1 MNSLKIYI
9 SVIVSFF
16 IIFSILTAENDYET
30 WKKQQQEAMR
40 KFKSAQDK
48 AFVEF
53 LENEW
58 RDFQAFKGEVLDEI
72 PKPEKVPEVK
82 PEKIVTPKAAKII
95 EEIEIPKTKIKEEVQ
110 IKKDREIFVKKEKKI
125 NINFLG
131 IPLEFTEFGKF
142 NIDVDSS
149 INEKVIADFWYEA
162 SNMEYDTLLRE
173 ISYYRKQMN
182 LNDWGF
188 CLMVNAL
195 GNKISHNS
203 RNFSKL
209 FLWFLLIKS
218 GHEAKVGYSGNTI
231 YIMLPSENKIYG
243 VSYLTF
249 DSKRYYL
256 ISFDKKIKL
265 TMKIKTYEGRYP
277 DANDLIDLS
286 MKRSPKVNGSIIE
299 KELKFRYGKEQFIIP
314 VKFDKSLTLFFKNY
328 PQTDLEVYFNA
339 PLSEKASLSLISE
352 LKPILEGRPELEAVN
367 ILLRFVQTAFEY
379 KTDGEQ
385 FGKEKSLFS
394 DETLFYPYCDC
405 EDRSVLF
412 SYLVRTLLNLEVIG
426 LDYPGHVAT
435 AVKINTNFK
444 GDNVIYKN
452 EKYIICDPTFINAN
466 LGKSMPKFKNVKPEI
481 IVMG

>member
-1 MNSLKIYI
+1 M
-9 SVIVSFF
+9 FF
-16 IIFSILTAENDYET
+16 LDLSAEDDYES

-58 RDFQAFKGEVLDEI
+58 RDFQAFKGEVSDEI

-82 PEKIVTPKAAKII
+82 PEVIVSPKSAKII
-95 EEIEIPKTKIKEEVQ
+95 EEIEIPKTEIKEDVQ
-110 IKKDREIFVKKEKKI
+110 IKEDWEIFVKKEKKI
-125 NINFLG
+125 DINFLG
-131 IPLEFTEFGKF
+131 IPLEFNEFGKF
-142 NIDVDSS
+142 KIDVDSS
-149 INEKVIADFWYEA
+149 INEKIIADFWYVA
-162 SNMEYDTLLRE
+162 SNTDYEMLLKQ
-173 ISYYRKQMN
+173 IGYYRKQMN

-188 CLMVNAL
+188 CLLVNEI
-195 GNKISHNS
+195 GKKISHNS
-203 RNFSKL
+203 QNFSKL

-218 GHEAKVGYSGNTI
+218 GHEAKVGYSGNTV

-249 DSKRYYL
+249 NGKRFYL

-265 TMKIKTYEGRYP
+265 SMKIKTYEGRYP

-286 MKRSPKVNGSIIE
+286 MKNSPKVNGSVVE
-299 KELKFRYGKEQFIIP
+299 KELKFRYGKEQFTIP
-314 VKFDKSLTLFFKNY
+314 IKFDKSLTLFFKNY

-339 PLSEKASLSLISE
+339 PLSEKASLSLITE

-412 SYLVRTLLNLEVIG
+412 SYLVRTLLKLEVIG

-435 AVKINTNFK
+435 AVKVSTDFK
-444 GDNVIYKN
+444 GDNIIYKS
-452 EKYIICDPTFINAN
+452 EKYIICDPTYIKAN
-466 LGKSMPKFKNVKPEI
+466 LGKSMPKFKDVKPEI
-481 IVMG
+481 IALG